1 MAERLGDVIVGVAL
15 AVIVIVVVLAFTAP
29 GLLIAG
35 VLPREDIRN
44 LAKNFLI
51 YVINWQ
57 KREFWVSSPEAVTS
71 GVWDFRG
78 LDTLFETAVFYLA
91 IIGSTSVFRLLETK
105 LHYQEKKSK
114 ELGLSIIAKVG
125 ARIMAILIIAASIS
139 IAVHGHLTPGGG
151 FQGGS
156 AFAVAP
162 LLLIAAF
169 SRVLL
174 DKLGFTKERMLGTRV
189 VGLLVIALVALIP
202 VALGGL
208 VMQNQPKLWSLFS
221 GYPTGILE
229 PFLWISGSLF
239 FYNIAEFL
247 AVGAGFTILFILLSL
262 PEELYRK
269 DLEGGGVSD

>member
-1 MAERLGDVIVGVAL
+1 VAERLGDIVVGIAL
-15 AVIVIVVVLAFTAP
+15 AVIVIVIVLAFTAP

-35 VLPREDIRN
+35 ILPREDIRN

-51 YVINWQ
+51 YAVNWQ
-57 KREFWVSSPEAVTS
+57 RKEFWVSSPEVVTS
-71 GVWDFRG
+71 GVWDYRG

-91 IIGSTSVFRLLETK
+91 IIGATSVFRLLETK
-105 LHYQEKKSK
+105 IHRKKPG

-125 ARIMAILIIAASIS
+125 ARIMAVLIIVASIS

-162 LLLIAAF
+162 LVLIAAF

-174 DKLGFTKERMLGTRV
+174 DKLGFTKEKMLGTRV

-202 VALGGL
+202 ISLGGF
-208 VMQNQPKLWSLFS
+208 VMQNQLKLWSIFT

-269 DLEGGGVSD
+269 DLEGGGTSG

>member
-15 AVIVIVVVLAFTAP
+15 AVIVIVIVLAFTAP

-35 VLPREDIRN
+35 ILPREDIRN

-51 YVINWQ
+51 YAINWQ
-57 KREFWVSSPEAVTS
+57 KKGFWVSSPEVVTS

-105 LHYQEKKSK
+105 LHEEKKGK

-125 ARIMAILIIAASIS
+125 ARIMVILIIVASIS

-174 DKLGFTKERMLGTRV
+174 DKLGFTKEKMLGTRV
-189 VGLLVIALVALIP
+189 IGLLVIALVALIP
-202 VALGGL
+202 VTLGGL
-208 VMQNQPKLWSLFS
+208 VMQNQPKPWSIFS
-221 GYPTGILE
+221 GYPVGILE

-269 DLEGGGVSD
+269 DLERGGVSG